1 MQPTAQ
7 LNTDYVVQ
15 LLEEAYSIRIN
26 NLQGSMDLTNKA
38 MSISEKMQDNLLIA
52 KCTSRLSLYHMILGE
67 YELAIKLGTK
77 ALPLFE
83 KEKYKPGIAEVKY
96 NIAGVYYKT
105 DKYHQALVY
114 LIDCLS
120 IFEEIKDMHNQARVH
135 KSLGTIYE
143 YFGDEKSAVFS
154 YERAIF
160 AAQKVKDLNLESN
173 AYNPLSGIYLNK
185 GNVPKATEL
194 IERSIAMKNETGDTR
209 GLAFAIYGKAK
220 IYAQTE
226 QFETAKKLYQE
237 SLNIHEEMGERLGR
251 AMVLYKLGVLYIK
264 MDMLDKAEEVLN
276 GALKFSTEFNIVI
289 IKFKCYYH
297 LYEIFKQRQDH
308 VQALEYL
315 ETYLSEKESVINSQT
330 RKIIESYEALTSME
344 RLKKEAEMQREKAEI
359 LEKKNL
365 AEESSRVRQE
375 FLSTMSHEIRTPL
388 NAVITITSLLE
399 DKSDNNDDELLKS
412 LKFSSNN
419 LLRIIN
425 DILDFSK
432 LDAGK
437 VLLEPTSGDFL
448 SLLENIRNTY
458 KNLASEKGIRINLN
472 IENDIK
478 RFYKIDETKITQIL
492 GNLVSNAIKFTD
504 KGEVSIDVTL
514 LRKGDKSDQIEIS
527 ISDTGIGIV
536 EGSLNDIFDSFSQSK
551 SYTTRKHQGT
561 GLGLAIVKK
570 LVTLHGSNIEVESTI
585 GKGSRFFFQISLPHG
600 INQKPDTIE
609 ISDDLNG
616 KTVLMAEDNMINA
629 MVSIRLLSKWG
640 LKVEHAKDGLEAV
653 ELSSTTTFDFILMD
667 IHMPNLDGFDATRS
681 IRASSNP
688 NCRTPIYALTADI
701 TASQRELFSP
711 YFDGFLLKPIEI
723 DKLFNTLTKKSIK

>member
-1 MQPTAQ
+1 MQPTAE
-7 LNTDYVVQ
+7 LNTDHVVQ

-38 MSISEKMQDNLLIA
+38 MSISQKMQDNLLMA

-67 YELAIKLGTK
+67 YERAIKLGTE

-114 LIDCLS
+114 LIDCLT
-120 IFEEIKDMHNQARVH
+120 IFEELRDMHNQARVH

-143 YFGDEKSAVFS
+143 YFGDEKSAVIS
-154 YERAIF
+154 YERSIS

-194 IERSIAMKNETGDTR
+194 IERSIAMKNKTGDTR

-220 IYAQTE
+220 IYAKTGE
-226 QFETAKKLYQE
+226 FEVAKQLYLE
-237 SLNIHEEMGERLGR
+237 SLKIHQDMGERLGR
-251 AMVLYKLGVLYIK
+251 AMVLYKLGVLYTK
-264 MDMLDKAEEVLN
+264 MNMLDKAEEVLN
-276 GALKFSTEFNIVI
+276 EALKFSTEFNIVI
-289 IKFKCYYH
+289 IKFKCNYQ
-297 LYEIFKQRQDH
+297 LYEIFKHKQNH
-308 VQALEYL
+308 VRALKYL
-315 ETYLSEKESVINSQT
+315 ETYLEEKESVINSQT

-437 VLLEPTSGDFL
+437 VTLDPTSGDLL
-448 SLLENIRNTY
+448 SLLENIRNAY
-458 KNLASEKGIRINLN
+458 KNLAREKGIEIKLN
-472 IENDIK
+472 IDKTVK

-504 KGEVSIDVTL
+504 EGEVSMGVRL
-514 LRKGDKSDQIEIS
+514 LRKGAKSDQLEIS
-527 ISDTGIGIV
+527 ISDTGMGIA
-536 EGSLNDIFDSFSQSK
+536 EKSLNDIFDSFSQSK

-570 LVTLHGSNIEVESTI
+570 LVHLHGSNIDVESTI
-585 GKGSRFFFQISLPHG
+585 GKGSRFFFQINLDHG
-600 INQKPDTIE
+600 INHKSNTVE

-629 MVSIRLLSKWG
+629 LVSIKLLSKWG
-640 LKVEHAKDGLEAV
+640 LNVEHAKDGLEAV
-653 ELSSTTTFDFILMD
+653 ELSGTKIFDFILMD

-681 IRASSNP
+681 IRATSNP
-688 NCRTPIYALTADI
+688 NCGTPIYALTADI

-723 DKLFNTLTKKSIK
+723 DKLFNTLTKESI